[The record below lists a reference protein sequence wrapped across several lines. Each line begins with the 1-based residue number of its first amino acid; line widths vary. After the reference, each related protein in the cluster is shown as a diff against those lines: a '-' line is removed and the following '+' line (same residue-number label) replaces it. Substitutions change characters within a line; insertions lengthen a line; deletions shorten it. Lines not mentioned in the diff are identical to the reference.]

1 MQLDQLEATISKIE
15 LQKDRLLN
23 RVKELHREILINKTN
38 ISNNINKGID
48 AVKTDIEELKKR
60 EIESSKISINLSL
73 YNTLK
78 QFKEN
83 SIKSL
88 DVYINDFDYHSILSC
103 KKLFNIVDSDIELS
117 TTIDL
122 KIINRIDYLVMS
134 IKPNADKSII
144 KSFLLEFYENYSHLS
159 IVDLNI
165 YINMVLN
172 QKLGDM
178 YGFSLV
184 ELLKLLNKY
193 DEMKKDLIY
202 ERNNERP

>member
-38 ISNNINKGID
+38 ISNNVNKGID
-48 AVKTDIEELKKR
+48 AIKTDIEELKKR

-88 DVYINDFDYHSILSC
+88 DMYINDFDYHSILSC

-134 IKPNADKSII
+134 IKPNTDKSII

-184 ELLKLLNKY
+184 ELLKLLNKP
-193 DEMKKDLIY
+193 KKVQVIY
-202 ERNNERP
+202 QAIFFL